1 MQDRLTIARPYTEAA
16 FEYAR
21 ENGVTEDWAK
31 FLVSLIEA
39 VQHPDLGPLI
49 GHPKVSKAVMLSII
63 VDMFGNK
70 LNEQKVNFV
79 TLLINADRLQLVQEV
94 SELFN
99 SRCAEMAGLVNI
111 EVTSAFDLTS
121 EESSQ
126 IKLAIGNRLGK
137 NCQIAGKTDVS
148 LIGGAVI
155 KIGDSV
161 IDLSLRGRLAT
172 LESELG

>member
-31 FLVSLIEA
+31 FLLGLLET

-49 GHPKVSKAVMLSII
+49 GHPKISKTVMLSII

-70 LNEQKVNFV
+70 LDKQKVNFV
-79 TLLINADRLQLVQEV
+79 TLLINGDRLQLVQEV

-137 NCQIAGKTDVS
+137 NCQITGKTDVS

-161 IDLSLRGRLAT
+161 IDLSLRGRLAA

>member
-63 VDMFGNK
+63 FDMFGNK
-70 LNEQKVNFV
+70 LNEKKVNFV
-79 TLLINADRLQLVQEV
+79 TLLINTGRLQLVQEV

-126 IKLAIGNRLGK
+126 IKVAIGNRLGK

-172 LESELG
+172 LAGELG